1 MGCENKNGEELL
13 TKAILLQTTLPLSV
27 KLVKKRDSLIM
38 KIEGCISNNAK
49 TLPMSTFQ
57 PCNFNWPLKEI
68 VDCIGLFHCTLGMV
82 KKYHIP
88 FCSDEN

>member
-1 MGCENKNGEELL
+1 MCCENKNSEELL

-49 TLPMSTFQ
+49 TLLMSTFQ
-57 PCNFNWPLKEI
+57 PCNFNCPLKEI

-82 KKYHIP
+82 KKSHIP